1 MKAPMLLPRFIW
13 VVLLLM
19 TIGILLAILVMSGI
33 VILGH

>member
-13 VVLLLM
+13 VVLLLI
-19 TIGILLAILVMSGI
+19 TIGILLAILIMSGI